1 LKDNEKKSD
10 RIKQM
15 RLELGLSQAAFA
27 QKLDMS
33 LRNYQ
38 AYEWGQFDKTDS
50 VKSEKVFNDAHKIFK
65 ELMQE
70 IAKEPATIYKTTL
83 EKTVPVYDIQA
94 QASNVDSFDDEL
106 ADAPKSH
113 VKVPGFEDCT
123 LAVYV
128 WNHSMYPTYE
138 NGCMVIVKEIKDKSF
153 IQYGSVYLV
162 ITNEQRVVKRI
173 YEDDDDP
180 EMLLMASDNPELR
193 KDQKPKYPTY
203 KMRKSL
209 IKRLFLVKGTIKRTE
224 I

>member
-1 LKDNEKKSD
+1 MEKLSKLLSDFRLKHDFTQK
-10 RIKQM
+10 
-15 RLELGLSQAAFA
+15 QAAEA
-27 QKLDMS
+27 LGIS
-33 LRNYQ
+33 LRMFTG
-38 AYEWGQFDKTDS
+38 YEKGDFEPTGTRLNKYLHKLADFEKLNEDNF
-50 VKSEKVFNDAHKIFK
+50 KSN
-65 ELMQE
+65 
-70 IAKEPATIYKTTL
+70 TL

>member
-1 LKDNEKKSD
+1 MLLGDKIRLLLKEKGYSQQMLAD
-10 RIKQM
+10 RLGITVQGM
-15 RLELGLSQAAFA
+15 RKILNTNS
-27 QKLDMS
+27 
-33 LRNYQ
+33 
-38 AYEWGQFDKTDS
+38 TT
-50 VKSEKVFNDAHKIFK
+50 HKRII
-65 ELMQE
+65 E
-70 IAKEPATIYKTTL
+70 IAALLGTTASYLMNDLETKSVVAEPEPSYKTTL

-209 IKRLFLVKGTIKRTE
+209 IKRLFLVKETIKRTE